1 MPIIVQEAKDSIIIS
16 VRVQPRSSKNE
27 IIGIQSEKLKVKLTS
42 PPVENAANQLC
53 IKLFSKWLGINKS
66 KIQIISGLKS
76 RNKKI
81 KIDGVNKSEFDLF
94 IKNNSLPQRPQSTR
108 RKK

>member
-1 MPIIVQEAKDSIIIS
+1 MVQEGKDSITIA

-27 IIGIQSEKLKVKLTS
+27 IIGMRSDKLKVKLTS

-53 IKLFSKWLGINKS
+53 IKLFSKRLGINKS
-66 KIQIISGLKS
+66 KIQIISGLKN

-81 KIDGVNKSEFDLF
+81 KIDGINKSEFDLF
-94 IKNNSLPQRPQSTR
+94 IKNY
-108 RKK
+108 K